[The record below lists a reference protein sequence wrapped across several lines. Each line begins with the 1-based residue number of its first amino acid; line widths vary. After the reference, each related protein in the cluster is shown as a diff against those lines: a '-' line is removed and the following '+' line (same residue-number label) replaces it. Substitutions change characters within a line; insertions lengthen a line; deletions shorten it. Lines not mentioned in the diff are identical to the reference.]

1 VLQYGRCGKT
11 ELPRVEKKAMATAI
25 KFGTSGWRAIV
36 ADEFIVSNIRL
47 AVAGIAAYVKTQPE
61 PHRVLVGRD
70 PRFLGETF
78 VDIAAK
84 VLAGAGVTPIVIS
97 DAAPTPAIAYAVRT
111 LKTSG
116 AINFTASHNPPE
128 YNGIKFSTHDGAPAL
143 PDVTKQI
150 EAAIAGFGDG
160 SGIKDG
166 AVPEGGFETADVKPA
181 FLKRLEE
188 LVNLKA
194 IAKSGIKVV
203 YDPFWGA
210 GRGYSSD
217 LLRDAGVTVETVHDY
232 RDVLF
237 GGHAPEP
244 DDHLLGD
251 CKAKMKEIGA
261 AIGIATDGDADRFG
275 IVDADGTFIQPNYI
289 VALLFDYLVET
300 RGWKNGVAKSVATTN
315 LINALADYH
324 KVPLY
329 ETPVGFKY
337 IGELIIADKITIGG
351 EESAGLTIRGH
362 VPEKDGVIAGLLVAE
377 MVAVR
382 GKSLGVQLKE
392 LFAKVGSFYPVREN
406 FHLTPEV
413 KAAFTE
419 KLKADPTELSG
430 RKVTQVV
437 RTDGLKLILEDGSWV
452 CYRLSG
458 TEPVV
463 RAYTEARNEQD
474 MEALKAAAE
483 KFVLSS

>member
-1 VLQYGRCGKT
+1 MDLAA
-11 ELPRVEKKAMATAI
+11 RVCRKRRKQMTTAI

-36 ADEFIVSNIRL
+36 ADEFTVANIRL
-47 AVAGIAAYVKTQPE
+47 AVAGIAAYVKTQPA

-78 VDIAAK
+78 VDIAAQ
-84 VLAGAGVTPIVIS
+84 VLAAAGVAPIVIPE
-97 DAAPTPAIAYAVRT
+97 AAPTPAIAYAVRA

-128 YNGIKFSTHDGAPAL
+128 YNGIKFSTPDGAPAL
-143 PDVTKQI
+143 PEVTKQI
-150 EAAIAGFGDG
+150 EAAIDRIAEISA
-160 SGIKDG
+160 SGG
-166 AVPEGGFETADVKPA
+166 GVPSPLEEKFDTADVKPA
-181 FLKRLEE
+181 FLKRLAE
-188 LVNLKA
+188 LVDLKA

-217 LLRDAGVTVETVHDY
+217 LLRQAGVPVETVHDS

-251 CKAKMKEIGA
+251 AKRKMKETGA
-261 AIGIATDGDADRFG
+261 ALGIAADGDADRFG
-275 IVDADGTFIQPNYI
+275 IVDGDGTFMQPNYVI
-289 VALLFDYLVET
+289 ALLFDYLVET

-315 LINALADYH
+315 LVNALAEHH

-337 IGELIIADKITIGG
+337 IGALIDRDKIAIGG

-362 VPEKDGVIAGLLVAE
+362 VPEKDGVIAGLLAAE
-377 MVAVR
+377 MVATR
-382 GKSLGVQLKE
+382 GKSLGAQLRE
-392 LFAKVGSFYPVREN
+392 LFGKVGSYYPVREN
-406 FHLTPEV
+406 FRLTPERR
-413 KAAFTE
+413 AAFTE
-419 KLKADPTELSG
+419 KLKADPAELSG
-430 RKVTQVV
+430 RKVVRIV
-437 RTDGLKLILEDGSWV
+437 RTDGLKLILDDGSWV

-463 RAYTEARNEQD
+463 RAYTEARSERD
-474 MEALKAAAE
+474 MEALRTAAE
-483 KFVLSS
+483 QFVLN

>member
-1 VLQYGRCGKT
+1 MT
-11 ELPRVEKKAMATAI
+11 TAI
-25 KFGTSGWRAIV
+25 RFGTSGWRAIV
-36 ADEFIVSNIRL
+36 ADEFTVANIRL
-47 AVAGIAAYVKTQPE
+47 AVAGIAAYVKTLPA
-61 PHRVLVGRD
+61 PHRVPVGRD

-84 VLAGAGVTPIVIS
+84 VLSGAGVTPIIIPE
-97 DAAPTPAIAYAVRT
+97 AAPTPAIAYAVRM

-128 YNGIKFSTHDGAPAL
+128 YNGIKFSTPDGAPAL
-143 PDVTKQI
+143 PEVTKQI
-150 EAAIAGFGDG
+150 EAAIAALQTN
-160 SGIKDG
+160 G
-166 AVPEGGFETADVKPA
+166 AAISAADPPQGGFETTDVKPA
-181 FLKRLEE
+181 FLKRLAE
-188 LVNLKA
+188 LVDLKA

-210 GRGYSSD
+210 GRGYSSE
-217 LLRDAGVTVETVHDY
+217 LLREAGVAVETVHDY

-244 DDHLLGD
+244 SDELLGD
-251 CKAKMKEIGA
+251 TRAKMKEMGA
-261 AIGIATDGDADRFG
+261 DLGIATDGDADRYG
-275 IVDADGTFIQPNYI
+275 IVDRDGTFIQPNYI
-289 VALLFDYLVET
+289 LALLFDYLVET
-300 RGWKNGVAKSVATTN
+300 RGWRNGVAKSVATTN
-315 LINALADYH
+315 LINALAAYH

-337 IGELIIADKITIGG
+337 IGALIDEDKIAIGG

-362 VPEKDGVIAGLLVAE
+362 VPEKDGVLAGLLVAE
-377 MVAVR
+377 MVATR
-382 GKSLGVQLKE
+382 GKSLGAQLKE
-392 LFAKVGSFYPVREN
+392 LFVKVGSYYPVREN
-406 FHLTPEV
+406 FRLTAEV
-413 KAAFTE
+413 KAAFT
-419 KLKADPTELSG
+419 KKMKADPTELGG
-430 RKVTQVV
+430 RRVSAIV

-463 RAYTEARNEQD
+463 RAYSEARNERD

-483 KFVLSS
+483 KFVLS